1 MDPMETLTINSQEGE
16 QEFEIVDAQ
25 AREDISD
32 LQQNKA
38 DKSEIP
44 TKVSELQ
51 NDEGYITNDVD
62 GDLDVSGDVHADNVY
77 ATGAIHGV
85 IDGEVIGTVRKLE
98 AMSDTRLTSANFPA
112 AGDNTLEYFNAT
124 SSIPADQGDP
134 GGDAHVLKMNWDNT
148 GGWDSMMAISNA
160 GTRIGQLATA
170 LLLRAMNG
178 SSGTWSDWY
187 SLMDLVYPVGA
198 VCITSTNTNPATIF
212 GGGTWTLTHKR
223 FKYQIVENVITFN
236 STNTQSGASV
246 AVINGEQ
253 IEIRLSFAN
262 KVDLTDAVIEIGQ
275 LNLAAIGLSGKY
287 AEYVPF
293 FADAGNGIAFLQ
305 VTNTGLIQTQEV
317 VPKGTATTIPA
328 GTSSGQA
335 RLSVMFGQGSMLD
348 SFCDEFHW
356 VRTA

>member
-1 MDPMETLTINSQEGE
+1 MDPMSTLIIESKEGS
-16 QEFEIVDAQ
+16 QEFEITDAQ
-25 AREDISD
+25 ARQI
-32 LQQNKA
+32 LQQLI
-38 DKSEIP
+38 SGLP
-44 TKVSELQ
+44 TVDEQMRNAFTQVQ
-51 NDEGYITNDVD
+51 NDITTLESEVSTLEGEMTTA
-62 GDLDVSGDVHADNVY
+62 LKP
-77 ATGAIHGV
+77 
-85 IDGEVIGTVRKLE
+85 RKLYGI
-98 AMSDTRLTSANFPA
+98 SDTRLTSANFPA
-112 AGDNTLEYFNAT
+112 TGDNTLQYFNAT
-124 SSIPADQGDP
+124 SSIPADAGDP

-160 GTRIGQLATA
+160 GARIGQLATA

-262 KVDLTDAVIEIGQ
+262 KVELTDAVIEIGQ

>member
-1 MDPMETLTINSQEGE
+1 MDPMSTLTIESEEGS
-16 QEFEIVDAQ
+16 QEFEITDAQ
-25 AREDISD
+25 ARQI
-32 LQQNKA
+32 LQQLI
-38 DKSEIP
+38 SGLP
-44 TKVSELQ
+44 TVDEQMRNAFTQVQ
-51 NDEGYITNDVD
+51 NDITTLESEVSTLEGEMTTA
-62 GDLDVSGDVHADNVY
+62 LKP
-77 ATGAIHGV
+77 
-85 IDGEVIGTVRKLE
+85 RKLYGI
-98 AMSDTRLTSANFPA
+98 SDTRLTSANFPA
-112 AGDNTLEYFNAT
+112 TGDNTLQYFNAT

-160 GTRIGQLATA
+160 GARIGQLATA

-198 VCITSTNTNPATIF
+198 VCITSTNINPATIF
-212 GGGTWTLTHKR
+212 GGGTWSLTHKR

-236 STNTQSGASV
+236 TTNTQSGTSV

-262 KVDLTDAVIEIGQ
+262 KVDLTDAVITIGQ
-275 LNLAAIGLSGKY
+275 LNLADIGLSGKY

-328 GTSSGQA
+328 STSSGQA

>member
-1 MDPMETLTINSQEGE
+1 MDPMSTLTIESEEGS
-16 QEFEIVDAQ
+16 QEFEITDAQ
-25 AREDISD
+25 ARQI
-32 LQQNKA
+32 LQQLI
-38 DKSEIP
+38 SGLP
-44 TKVSELQ
+44 TVDEQMRNAFTQVQ
-51 NDEGYITNDVD
+51 NDITTLESEVSTLEGEMTTA
-62 GDLDVSGDVHADNVY
+62 LKP
-77 ATGAIHGV
+77 
-85 IDGEVIGTVRKLE
+85 RKLYGI
-98 AMSDTRLTSANFPA
+98 SDTRLTSANFPA
-112 AGDNTLEYFNAT
+112 TGDNTLQYFNAT

-134 GGDAHVLKMNWDNT
+134 GGDAHVLKMNWDNA

-160 GTRIGQLATA
+160 GARIGQLATA

-198 VCITSTNTNPATIF
+198 VCITSTNINPATIF

-262 KVDLTDAVIEIGQ
+262 KVELTDAVIEIGQ